1 MLSCWRYKLF
11 FHQHTMEVAMTSP
24 AFAAVHR
31 RPAYS
36 VSLVY
41 RAMEVERIQQRNI
54 LLALVVSVVIHA
66 MVIGAYY
73 ILPSMQSPIDMTK
86 VEWKKPRGIPVER
99 PINLEDYTLPS
110 PRGGASPNVPDIAAG
125 RIVVVPDAVADK
137 TKTLAT
143 QKEISE
149 GVSIGGQ
156 EGTGE
161 SAGDG
166 VGPGT
171 GDIPDVAAE
180 PLPFEIVEHFPEV
193 VKRVTPQYP
202 DLAQR
207 AGIEGKVTVRILV
220 TKEGKVR
227 EARIFASDN
236 ELFNDAAIAAAKQF
250 VFTPGYM
257 SSGPVD
263 VWVSVPFTF
272 KLKR

>member
-1 MLSCWRYKLF
+1 
-11 FHQHTMEVAMTSP
+11 MEVAMTSP
-24 AFAAVHR
+24 AFAAVNR

-66 MVIGAYY
+66 MVIGTYFV
-73 ILPSMQSPIDMTK
+73 LPDMQSPIDMTK
-86 VEWKKPRGIPVER
+86 VEWRKPRGIPAER
-99 PINLEDYTLPS
+99 PINLEDYALPL
-110 PRGGASPNVPDIAAG
+110 PRGGTSPNVTDIAAG
-125 RIVVVPDAVADK
+125 RIVAVPDAVADK
-137 TKTLAT
+137 TKTFAT
-143 QKEISE
+143 QQEISQ
-149 GVSIGGQ
+149 GTSLAGQ

-161 SAGDG
+161 GVGDG
-166 VGPGT
+166 VGPLT
-171 GDIPDVAAE
+171 GDIPDAAAE
-180 PLPFEIVEHFPEV
+180 PVPFEIVEHFPEV

-202 DLAQR
+202 DLATR
-207 AGIEGKVTVRILV
+207 AGIEGRVTVRIWV
-220 TKEGKVR
+220 TTEGKVR

-236 ELFNDAAIAAAKQF
+236 ELFNDAAIEAAKQF

>member
-1 MLSCWRYKLF
+1 
-11 FHQHTMEVAMTSP
+11 MTSP
-24 AFAAVHR
+24 AFAATSR

-41 RAMEVERIQQRNI
+41 RAMETERIQQRNI

-66 MVIGAYY
+66 MVIGAYFV
-73 ILPSMQSPIDMTK
+73 LPAMQSPIDMTK

-99 PINLEDYTLPS
+99 GPINLEDYTLPS
-110 PRGGASPNVPDIAAG
+110 PRGGASPKATDIAAG
-125 RIVVVPDAVADK
+125 KIVVVPDAVADK

-143 QKEISE
+143 QHEISR
-149 GVSIGGQ
+149 GDAIGGE
-156 EGTGE
+156 EGTGDDE
-161 SAGDG
+161 GISA
-166 VGPGT
+166 GPGT
-171 GDIPDVAAE
+171 GDIPDVTAE
-180 PLPFEIVEHFPEV
+180 PVPFEIVEHFPEV

-202 DLAQR
+202 DLARR
-207 AGIEGKVTVRILV
+207 AGIEGKVTVRIWV

-227 EARIFASDN
+227 EARIYASDN
-236 ELFNDAAIAAAKQF
+236 ELFNDAAIEAAKQF